1 MTVEN
6 LNESLQK
13 CPKDSKVYLEIV
25 PLKEE
30 AGIVGVGN
38 FEVFDSE
45 TSQMEPT
52 VFIEVMNL
60 TALAHAKFDVK
71 TINVRMVLRYL
82 NNWNS
87 YNLNS
92 AGIPESRLIKFNE
105 IMSHRRQDPQSFNVE
120 RELASWLANFDDQNL
135 VRFIE
140 FIAQKG

>member
-6 LNESLQK
+6 LIESLQK

-82 NNWNS
+82 NNWDS

-92 AGIPESRLIKFNE
+92 ADLPESRLIKFNE

-120 RELASWLANFDDQNL
+120 RELASWLANIDDQNL

>member
-6 LNESLQK
+6 LIESLQK

-30 AGIVGVGN
+30 AGIVGVGK

-71 TINVRMVLRYL
+71 TINVRMILRYL
-82 NNWNS
+82 NNWES
-87 YNLNS
+87 YILNS
-92 AGIPESRLIKFNE
+92 ANIPETSLEKYKKIRMWIWK
-105 IMSHRRQDPQSFNVE
+105 
-120 RELASWLANFDDQNL
+120 QN
-135 VRFIE
+135 
-140 FIAQKG
+140 

>member
-6 LNESLQK
+6 LLESLQK
-13 CPKDSKVYLEIV
+13 CPKDSRVFLAVV

-38 FEVFDSE
+38 FEVLDSE

-52 VFIEVMNL
+52 VFIEVKNL
-60 TALAHAKFDVK
+60 TALAHAKFEVK
-71 TINVRMVLRYL
+71 TFNARMILKFL
-82 NNWNS
+82 NNWDY
-87 YNLNS
+87 YNLKS
-92 AGIPESRLIKFNE
+92 ADIPEPRLIKFNE
-105 IMSHRRQDPQSFNVE
+105 IMAQWRQNPQSFNIE